1 MPVGASG
8 FFPTSMKWLQTL
20 LTFILSNRQRFVWE
34 MALAAAIWVLGYG
47 LSWLTSQ
54 NTIQNCQD
62 ERTALLAEKAKNQ
75 QLIDSVY
82 YAGKLAEKQQTINR
96 KDEDIHL
103 LTEKI
108 TRDSVRHLSELES
121 MRAIN
126 RYIKSGR
133 PTKRS

>member
-1 MPVGASG
+1 
-8 FFPTSMKWLQTL
+8 MKWIRTL
-20 LTFILSNRQRFVWE
+20 LNFITSNRQRFVWE
-34 MALAAAIWVLGYG
+34 MALAAGIWVLGYG

-54 NTIQNCQD
+54 STIQNCQD
-62 ERTALLAEKAKNQ
+62 ERTALLAEKARNQ

-96 KDEDIHL
+96 KDEAIHL

-108 TRDSVRHLSELES
+108 TRDSVCHLSELES

-126 RYIKSGR
+126 HYIDGSKPR
-133 PTKRS
+133 RQLKRG